1 MVTKKETSDL
11 DFESL
16 LEKYDYKFQKGDLVK
31 GIICGF
37 DSQGVMV
44 DIGAKT
50 IAVIPTYEAVDKGEN
65 PEDKFQ
71 KGQEGEFLIIKEED
85 EDGKFLL
92 SKKKVDFAYAWKELE
107 KAKADDETIMGTVV
121 NVVKGGVLVDVSGVR
136 GFIPSSQLRT
146 RESDVEVGSKLE
158 LKILTLD
165 AQQNN
170 FILSNKK
177 VYEDTAE
184 EARKNIFSQIEAGQ
198 VVKGEVVRIT
208 DFGAFIDLGG
218 IDGLLPLS
226 QLSWRWIDHP
236 TDILKVGDKIDV
248 EVIAVDHD
256 KQRVSLSLK
265 NLEPDPWIEAEKQ
278 IKEGDKV
285 EGTVTRLKHFG
296 AFVEVYDKQRVSL
309 SLKNLEPDPWI
320 EAEKQIKE
328 GDKVEGT
335 VTRLKHFGAFVEV
348 FPGVEAL
355 LPHNEVVDYQNDSKN
370 ILQVGDKISTY
381 ILKFNPSDKRIAL
394 SIHEQSVS
402 EAGTEE

>member
-1 MVTKKETSDL
+1 MVTKKEAEL
-11 DFESL
+11 DFEAL

-31 GIICGF
+31 GVVCGF
-37 DSQGVMV
+37 DSQGVLV

-50 IAVIPTYEAVDKGEN
+50 TAVIPAYEAVDKGEN
-65 PEDKFQ
+65 IEDKFE

-85 EDGKFLL
+85 DEGKFLL

-107 KAKADDETIMGTVV
+107 KAKAADETILGTVV
-121 NVVKGGVLVDVSGVR
+121 NVVKGGILVEVSGVR
-136 GFIPSSQLRT
+136 GFIPSSQLRA
-146 RESDVEVGSKLE
+146 RETEVEVGSKLE

-165 AQQNN
+165 VQQNN

-177 VYEDTAE
+177 VFEDTAE
-184 EARKNIFSQIEAGQ
+184 EARKNIFSQIEPGQ

-208 DFGAFIDLGG
+208 DFGAFVDLGG
-218 IDGLLPLS
+218 LDGLLPLS

-265 NLEPDPWIEAEKQ
+265 NLEPDPWIEAADK

-285 EGTVTRLKHFG
+285 EGVVTRLKHFG
-296 AFVEVYDKQRVSL
+296 AF
-309 SLKNLEPDPWI
+309 I
-320 EAEKQIKE
+320 
-328 GDKVEGT
+328 
-335 VTRLKHFGAFVEV
+335 EV

-355 LPHNEVVDYQNDSKN
+355 LPHNEVVDFQNESKS
-370 ILQVGDKISTY
+370 IIKVGDKISTY
-381 ILKFNPSDKRIAL
+381 VLKFNPADKRIAL
-394 SIHEQSVS
+394 SVNEQSSVPV
-402 EAGTEE
+402 EEPKAEEE

>member
-11 DFESL
+11 DFETL
-16 LEKYDYKFQKGDLVK
+16 LDKYDYKFQKGDLVK
-31 GIICGF
+31 GVVCGF
-37 DSQGVMV
+37 DGQGVMV

-50 IAVIPTYEAVDKGEN
+50 FAVVPTYEAVDKGEN
-65 PEDKFQ
+65 VEDKFK
-71 KGQEGEFLIIKEED
+71 KGQEGEFLIIREED

-92 SKKKVDFAYAWKELE
+92 SKKKVDYAYAWKELE
-107 KAKADDETIMGTVV
+107 KAKVADETILGTVV

-136 GFIPSSQLRT
+136 GFIPSSQLRA
-146 RESDVEVGSKLE
+146 RESEIEVGSKLE

-165 AQQNN
+165 VQQNN

-177 VYEDTAE
+177 VYDDTVE
-184 EARKNIFSQIEAGQ
+184 EARKNIFSQIEPGQ

-218 IDGLLPLS
+218 LDGLLPLS

-236 TDILKVGDKIDV
+236 TDILNVGDKIDV
-248 EVIAVDHD
+248 EVISVDHD

-265 NLEPDPWIEAEKQ
+265 NLEPDPWIEAADK

-296 AFVEVYDKQRVSL
+296 AF
-309 SLKNLEPDPWI
+309 I
-320 EAEKQIKE
+320 
-328 GDKVEGT
+328 
-335 VTRLKHFGAFVEV
+335 EV

-355 LPHNEVVDYQNDSKN
+355 LPHNEVVDYQNEGNDIIK
-370 ILQVGDKISTY
+370 VGDKISTY
-381 ILKFNPSDKRIAL
+381 ILKFNPSDKRISL
-394 SIHEQSVS
+394 SVHPQSEES
-402 EAGTEE
+402 KEATTEE

>member
-1 MVTKKETSDL
+1 MLNNITKTLQVDQNLLQLLCKVRKYEGNMVSKSKNIDL
-11 DFESL
+11 DFEEL
-16 LEKYDYKFQKGDLVK
+16 LKKYDYNFQKGDLVK
-31 GIICGF
+31 GIVCGY

-44 DIGAKT
+44 DIGSKT
-50 IAVIPTYEAVDKGEN
+50 IAVVPTREAVDKDEN
-65 PEDKFQ
+65 IEEKFE
-71 KGQEGEFLIIKEED
+71 KGKEYEFLIIKEED

-107 KAKADDETIMGTVV
+107 KAKAADETILGTIVSI
-121 NVVKGGVLVDVSGVR
+121 VKGGILVEISGVR
-136 GFIPSSQLRT
+136 GFVPSSQLRVKET
-146 RESDVEVGSKLE
+146 ELEVGSKIE

-165 AQQNN
+165 NQQNN

-177 VYEDTAE
+177 VYDDSVV
-184 EARKNIFSQIEAGQ
+184 EARKNVFSQIEPGQ
-198 VVKGEVVRIT
+198 IVKGDVVRIT

-265 NLEPDPWIEAEKQ
+265 NLEPDPWLEAEKQ

-285 EGTVTRLKHFG
+285 EGTITR
-296 AFVEVYDKQRVSL
+296 
-309 SLKNLEPDPWI
+309 I
-320 EAEKQIKE
+320 
-328 GDKVEGT
+328 
-335 VTRLKHFGAFVEV
+335 KHFGAFVEV

-355 LPHNEVVDYQNDSKN
+355 LPHAELAELQNETKSIFN
-370 ILQVGDKISTY
+370 VGDKIQTY
-381 ILKFNPSDKRIAL
+381 ILKFNPTDKRIAL
-394 SIHEQSVS
+394 TVKEPKE
-402 EAGTEE
+402 EASPEE

>member
-1 MVTKKETSDL
+1 MVTKKETTDQ
-11 DFESL
+11 DFEVL

-31 GIICGF
+31 GVICGF

-50 IAVIPTYEAVDKGEN
+50 NAVIPTYEAVEKGEN
-65 PEDKFQ
+65 PEDKFE

-107 KAKADDETIMGTVV
+107 KAKESDETILGTVV
-121 NVVKGGVLVDVSGVR
+121 NIVKGGILVEISGVR
-136 GFIPSSQLRT
+136 GFVPTSQLRS
-146 RESDVEVGSKLE
+146 RETDIETGSKLE

-177 VYEDTAE
+177 VYEDSVE

-198 VVKGEVVRIT
+198 IVKGEVVRIT

-236 TDILKVGDKIDV
+236 TDILNVGDKIDV
-248 EVIAVDHD
+248 EVIAVDHE

-278 IKEGDKV
+278 IKEGDK
-285 EGTVTRLKHFG
+285 
-296 AFVEVYDKQRVSL
+296 
-309 SLKNLEPDPWI
+309 I
-320 EAEKQIKE
+320 
-328 GDKVEGT
+328 EGT

-355 LPHNEVVDYQNDSKN
+355 LPHNEVVDYQNESQA

-381 ILKFNPSDKRIAL
+381 ILKFNPADKRIAL
-394 SIHEQSVS
+394 SVHEQSETNENES
-402 EAGTEE
+402 AE

>member
-1 MVTKKETSDL
+1 MTSKEL
-11 DFESL
+11 DFEEL
-16 LEKYDYKFQKGDLVK
+16 LKQYDYKFQKGDLVK
-31 GIICGF
+31 GIVCGY
-37 DSQGVMV
+37 DGQGVVV

-50 IAVIPTYEAVDKGEN
+50 IAIVPTREAVDKDEKI
-65 PEDKFQ
+65 EEKLE
-71 KGQEGEFLIIKEED
+71 KGTEYEFLIIREED

-92 SKKKVDFAYAWKELE
+92 SRKKVDLAYAWKELE
-107 KAKADDETIMGTVV
+107 KVKESDETILGTIVGLV
-121 NVVKGGVLVDVSGVR
+121 RGGMLVEVSGVR
-136 GFIPSSQLRT
+136 GFVPSSQLRSKET
-146 RESDVEVGSKLE
+146 DLEVGSKLE

-165 AQQNN
+165 SQQNN

-177 VYEDTAE
+177 VYDDSAV
-184 EARKNIFSQIEAGQ
+184 EARKNVFSQIEAGQ

-265 NLEPDPWIEAEKQ
+265 NLEPDPWVEAEKQ

-285 EGTVTRLKHFG
+285 EGTITR
-296 AFVEVYDKQRVSL
+296 
-309 SLKNLEPDPWI
+309 
-320 EAEKQIKE
+320 IKP
-328 GDKVEGT
+328 
-335 VTRLKHFGAFVEV
+335 FGAFVEV

-355 LPHNEVVDYQNDSKN
+355 LPHDEVIQLQNREDR
-370 ILQVGDKISTY
+370 ILQVDDKIMTY

-394 SIHEQSVS
+394 TVNEPAGEEIS
-402 EAGTEE
+402 E

>member
-1 MVTKKETSDL
+1 MLKYIHKLIIMYVVEKYGNGVKLKMASKSEL
-11 DFESL
+11 DFEEL
-16 LEKYDYKFQKGDLVK
+16 LKQYDYNFQKGDLVK
-31 GIICGF
+31 GVVCGY
-37 DSQGVMV
+37 DSNGAMV

-50 IAVIPTYEAVDKGEN
+50 IAVVPEREAVEKGEN
-65 PEDKFQ
+65 IEDKLI
-71 KGQEGEFLIIKEED
+71 KGNEYEFLIVREED

-92 SKKKVDFAYAWKELE
+92 SRKKVDLAYAWKELE
-107 KAKADDETIMGTVV
+107 KAKAADETILGTIAGI
-121 NVVKGGVLVDVSGVR
+121 VKGGLLIDISGVR
-136 GFIPSSQLRT
+136 GFVPTSQLRSK
-146 RESDVEVGSKLE
+146 ESELEVGSKIE

-177 VYEDTAE
+177 VYDDSAV
-184 EARKNIFSQIEAGQ
+184 EARKNVFSQIEPGQ
-198 VVKGEVVRIT
+198 IVKGDVVRIT

-265 NLEPDPWIEAEKQ
+265 NLEPDPWVEAEKQ

-285 EGTVTRLKHFG
+285 EGTITR
-296 AFVEVYDKQRVSL
+296 
-309 SLKNLEPDPWI
+309 I
-320 EAEKQIKE
+320 
-328 GDKVEGT
+328 
-335 VTRLKHFGAFVEV
+335 KHFGAFVEV

-355 LPHNEVVDYQNDSKN
+355 LPHNEVEELQNKQDC
-370 ILQVGDKISTY
+370 ILKVGDKVMTY
-381 ILKFNPSDKRIAL
+381 ILKFNPTDKRIAL
-394 SIHEQSVS
+394 TVNEPEIKAEQPADEPVAETPSAAT
-402 EAGTEE
+402 EPETTEE

>member
-1 MVTKKETSDL
+1 MVTKKETDF
-11 DFESL
+11 DFEAL
-16 LEKYDYKFQKGDLVK
+16 LDKYDYKFQKGDLVK
-31 GIICGF
+31 GIVCGF
-37 DSQGVMV
+37 DSQGVLV

-50 IAVIPTYEAVDKGEN
+50 TAVIPTFEAVEKGEN
-65 PEDKFQ
+65 PEDKFE
-71 KGQEGEFLIIKEED
+71 KGQEGEFLIIKDED
-85 EDGKFLL
+85 DDGKFLL

-107 KAKADDETIMGTVV
+107 KAKEADETILGTIAGI
-121 NVVKGGVLVDVSGVR
+121 VKGGVLVEISGVR
-136 GFIPSSQLRT
+136 GFVPSSQLRAK
-146 RESDVEVGSKLE
+146 ESDLEVGGKLE

-177 VYEDTAE
+177 VYDDSAV
-184 EARKNIFSQIEAGQ
+184 EARKNVFSQIEPGQ
-198 VVKGEVVRIT
+198 VVKGDVVRIT

-236 TDILKVGDKIDV
+236 TDILNVGDKIDV

-265 NLEPDPWIEAEKQ
+265 NLEPDPWLEAEKN

-285 EGTVTRLKHFG
+285 EGTITR
-296 AFVEVYDKQRVSL
+296 
-309 SLKNLEPDPWI
+309 I
-320 EAEKQIKE
+320 
-328 GDKVEGT
+328 
-335 VTRLKHFGAFVEV
+335 KHFGAFVEV

-355 LPHNEVVDYQNDSKN
+355 LPHAEVVELQNKKDC
-370 ILQVGDKISTY
+370 ILQVGDKIDTY

-394 SIHEQSVS
+394 TVNEEASEQ
-402 EAGTEE
+402 E

>member
-1 MVTKKETSDL
+1 MKNKETAEL
-11 DFESL
+11 DFEAL

-65 PEDKFQ
+65 VEDKYQ
-71 KGQEGEFLIIKEED
+71 KGQEGEFLIIREED

-107 KAKADDETIMGTVV
+107 KAKEADETIMGTVV
-121 NVVKGGVLVDVSGVR
+121 SVVKGGILIEVSGIR
-136 GFIPSSQLRT
+136 GFVPSSQLHS
-146 RESDVEVGSKLE
+146 RESEVEVGAKLP

-165 AQQNN
+165 VQQNN

-208 DFGAFIDLGG
+208 DFGAFIDIGG
-218 IDGLLPLS
+218 LDGLLPLS

-248 EVIAVDHD
+248 EVISVDHD

-265 NLEPDPWIEAEKQ
+265 NLEPDPWIEAEK
-278 IKEGDKV
+278 
-285 EGTVTRLKHFG
+285 
-296 AFVEVYDKQRVSL
+296 
-309 SLKNLEPDPWI
+309 N
-320 EAEKQIKE
+320 IKE

-355 LPHNEVVDYQNDSKN
+355 LPHNEVIDYQNDSKE
-370 ILQVGDKISTY
+370 ILKVGDKINTY
-381 ILKFNPSDKRIAL
+381 ILKFNPADKRIAL
-394 SIHEQSVS
+394 SIHEQTSIV
-402 EAGTEE
+402 EEVQDNEP

>member
-1 MVTKKETSDL
+1 MVTKKETSDQ
-11 DFESL
+11 DFEVL
-16 LEKYDYKFQKGDLVK
+16 LSKYDYKFQKGDLVK

-65 PEDKFQ
+65 PEDKFE

-107 KAKADDETIMGTVV
+107 KAKAADETILGTVV
-121 NVVKGGVLVDVSGVR
+121 NIVKGGILVEVSGVR

-146 RESDVEVGSKLE
+146 READVEVGSKLE

-236 TDILKVGDKIDV
+236 TDILSVGDKIDV
-248 EVIAVDHD
+248 EVIAVDH
-256 KQRVSLSLK
+256 
-265 NLEPDPWIEAEKQ
+265 
-278 IKEGDKV
+278 
-285 EGTVTRLKHFG
+285 
-296 AFVEVYDKQRVSL
+296 DKQRVSL

-355 LPHNEVVDYQNDSKN
+355 LPHNEVVDYQNDTKD
-370 ILQVGDKISTY
+370 ILKVGDKISTY

-394 SIHEQSVS
+394 SVHEQTETEVP
-402 EAGTEE
+402 TEE

>member
-1 MVTKKETSDL
+1 MVTKKETTDQ
-11 DFESL
+11 DFETL

-31 GIICGF
+31 GIVCGF
-37 DSQGVMV
+37 DSQGVLV

-50 IAVIPTYEAVDKGEN
+50 VAVIPTYEAVDKGEN
-65 PEDKFQ
+65 IEDKFK
-71 KGQEGEFLIIKEED
+71 KGDEGEFLIIREED

-107 KAKADDETIMGTVV
+107 KAKAEDQTILGTVV
-121 NVVKGGVLVDVSGVR
+121 NVVKGGVLVEVSGVR

-146 RESDVEVGSKLE
+146 RESDVEVGAKLE

-236 TDILKVGDKIDV
+236 TDILNVGDKIDV
-248 EVIAVDHD
+248 EVIGVDHD

-265 NLEPDPWIEAEKQ
+265 NLEPDPWIEAEK
-278 IKEGDKV
+278 K
-285 EGTVTRLKHFG
+285 
-296 AFVEVYDKQRVSL
+296 
-309 SLKNLEPDPWI
+309 
-320 EAEKQIKE
+320 IKE

-355 LPHNEVVDYQNDSKN
+355 LPHNEVVDYQNESES
-370 ILQVGDKISTY
+370 ILQVGDKIQTY
-381 ILKFNPSDKRIAL
+381 ILKFNPADKRIAL
-394 SIHEQSVS
+394 SVHEQSIAN
-402 EAGTEE
+402 AGEETPEE

>member
-121 NVVKGGVLVDVSGVR
+121 NVVKGGVLVEVSGVR

-198 VVKGEVVRIT
+198 IVKGEVVRIT

-248 EVIAVDHD
+248 EVIAVD
-256 KQRVSLSLK
+256 
-265 NLEPDPWIEAEKQ
+265 
-278 IKEGDKV
+278 
-285 EGTVTRLKHFG
+285 
-296 AFVEVYDKQRVSL
+296 YDKQRVSL

-355 LPHNEVVDYQNDSKN
+355 LPRNEVVDYQNDSKN

-381 ILKFNPSDKRIAL
+381 ILKFNPADKRIAL